1 MIWWWEL
8 GCKDGYT
15 SNSVIKFCCQVNIR
29 SKNGEEDSNICIG
42 WLITC
47 CKPNC
52 DYIFS
57 IALASLLVMS
67 LLHKI
72 AKDYY

>member
-8 GCKDGYT
+8 GC
-15 SNSVIKFCCQVNIR
+15 NIKFRCEVNIR
-29 SKNGEEDSNICIG
+29 SIYEEEDSNICVG

-57 IALASLLVMS
+57 IALPSLLVMS

-72 AKDYY
+72 AEEYY